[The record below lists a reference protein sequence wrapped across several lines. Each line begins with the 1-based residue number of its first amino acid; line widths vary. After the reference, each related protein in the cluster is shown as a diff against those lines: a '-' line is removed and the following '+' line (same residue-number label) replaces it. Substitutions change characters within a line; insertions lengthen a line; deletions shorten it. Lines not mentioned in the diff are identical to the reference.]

1 LTKSFRHPQKAD
13 VKTQQPLKPKI
24 TFGKFSNVDM
34 RVAQVLSAP
43 LTGETRSPCRV
54 MELDLG
60 PLGRLCSVGQL
71 ALVPEDQLV
80 GRKVIACCNLGT
92 RQMGSLTSEA
102 LVLGVPHPDSPDDQ
116 DQAMP
121 LYVHESARCG
131 DAVF

>member
-1 LTKSFRHPQKAD
+1 MKDREA
-13 VKTQQPLKPKI
+13 LKPKI

-43 LTGETRSPCRV
+43 LTEETRSPCRV
-54 MELDLG
+54 IELDLG
-60 PLGRLCSVGQL
+60 PFGRSRSVGQF

-80 GRKVIACCNLGT
+80 GRKVIVCCNLGT
-92 RQMGSLTSEA
+92 RQMGSLTSEV